1 MDPEQIRARIRELL
15 AQRATHEQALT
26 AALATLRGDNVADTA
41 RADATTAASAARAAI
56 VPVDEQLDEQQA
68 ALRAALDQQ
77 TRDANAAALRAE
89 LGGGGQQGRQG
100 GAHVGQEPRTYSAER
115 DRRGEASFFV
125 DAFRAQMMGDVT
137 SRQRLER
144 HMQEVI
150 VEREA
155 PARQGDPQTRAVSTG
170 SFGGLI
176 VPQYLIGLAARVM
189 RAGRPIANVVA
200 RLPLPEQ
207 GMTLSIPRGT
217 TGAAVSS
224 QATENSA
231 LQNTDE
237 VWTDLLVPVAT
248 IGGQQDV
255 SRQSLERGTPGIDQ
269 IVYMDLAGAYHAELD
284 RQVIRGSGASGQLTG
299 LQNTAGTAQSTA
311 FGGALTGAA
320 LNTKVAGGVAAIS
333 GVGIG
338 VTPKVIAMHPRR
350 WGYLISLSDTAGRPL
365 VVPNAGAGSNVL
377 AANTDPGGYS
387 GGDDPG
393 NFRQATPVGSMQGLP
408 VITDANL
415 PTNQGT
421 NLEDVIVVLDND
433 QVLLWEDGD
442 GMPRQL
448 RFEQTL
454 GQNLTVKLVVYSYA
468 AFTAG
473 RYPQAVAKIGGV
485 DTAAGNGLI
494 APTF

>member
-1 MDPEQIRARIRELL
+1 MNPEQIRARIRELL

-26 AALATLRGDNVADTA
+26 AALAVLRGDNVTDQQ
-41 RADATTAASAARAAI
+41 RADATSAASAARAAI
-56 VPVDEQLDEQQA
+56 VPLDEQLDEQQT

-89 LGGGGQQGRQG
+89 LGNGDDRRQNF
-100 GAHVGQEPRTYSAER
+100 HVEREQRTYSAER

-125 DAFRAQMMGDVT
+125 DAFRSQMMGDIGA
-137 SRQRLER
+137 RQRLER
-144 HMQEVI
+144 HMAEVAA
-150 VEREA
+150 EGEH
-155 PARQGDPQTRAVSTG
+155 QTRAVSTG
-170 SFGGLI
+170 SFAGLV

-189 RAGRPIANVVA
+189 RSGRPVANVVA
-200 RLPLPEQ
+200 RLPLPDQ

-217 TGAAVSS
+217 TGAAVAS

-237 VWTDLLVPVAT
+237 VWQDLTIPVAT

-269 IVYMDLAGAYHAELD
+269 LVYMDLAGAFHAEVD
-284 RQVIRGSGASGQLTG
+284 RQVIRGSGASGQLLGMLNTG
-299 LQNTAGTAQSTA
+299 GTAQSTA

-320 LNTKVAGGVAAIS
+320 LNTKVAGGVAAVS

-338 VTPKVIAMHPRR
+338 VRPKVIVMHPRR

-393 NFRQATPVGSMQGLP
+393 DFRQATPVGSMQGLP

-421 NLEDVIVVLDND
+421 NLEDVIVVFDND
-433 QVLLWEDGD
+433 AVLLWEDGD

-454 GQNLTVKLVVYSYA
+454 GQNLTTKLVAYGYA

-473 RYPQAVAKIGGV
+473 RYPQAVAKIGGA
-485 DTAAGNGLI
+485 DTAAGNGLV